1 MKLHASYPTPN
12 GGTRLVFK
20 AKNGYGASVIT
31 DGRGSEQG
39 LFELGVLG
47 FWGDNYAL
55 TYTTPITEDVID
67 HLTWEQ
73 VRETLDKIEALPK
86 AHYA

>member
-1 MKLHASYPTPN
+1 MKLHESYPTRN

-31 DGRGSEQG
+31 DGYGAEQG
-39 LFELGVLG
+39 LFELGVLV
-47 FWGDNYAL
+47 FLGDDYSL
-55 TYTTPITEDVID
+55 TYYTPITEDVVGY
-67 HLTWEQ
+67 LTWEQ

-86 AHYA
+86 APYA